1 MSELEQGIKE
11 SGKDLANVVD
21 EALQSD
27 DKLLSSLQKL
37 GWELETEDYEETDT
51 VAQLR
56 EICARLIKYTVEC
69 IRTKLDRTYLE
80 SLQSLSKSG
89 PDNEASV
96 EEIKA
101 LQDEL
106 ESLYSEIL
114 PVAQMSVEQQW
125 LEPSLRSLTAKT
137 GQGLGHAAVS
147 IQYVSLSALAWPRK
161 RIQPNAW
168 LIF

>member
-1 MSELEQGIKE
+1 MAELDQGIKE
-11 SGKDLANVVD
+11 SGKDLANIVD
-21 EALQSD
+21 EVLHSD

-37 GWELETEDYEETDT
+37 GWELETEDREETET
-51 VAQLR
+51 VSQLR

-80 SLQSLSKSG
+80 SLRSFPKSG
-89 PDNEASV
+89 SENQASK
-96 EEIKA
+96 EEITA

-125 LEPSLRSLTAKT
+125 LEPSLRSLSTKT
-137 GQGLGHAAVS
+137 GQGLSHAAVS
-147 IQYVSLSALAWPRK
+147 IQYVSLSAFTWSKLESYCD
-161 RIQPNAW
+161 
-168 LIF
+168 

>member
-1 MSELEQGIKE
+1 MSELDQGIKD
-11 SGKDLANVVD
+11 SRKDLTSIVD
-21 EALQSD
+21 EVLQSD

-37 GWELETEDYEETDT
+37 GWELETEDREETEN

-69 IRTKLDRTYLE
+69 IRTKLDRSFLE
-80 SLQSLSKSG
+80 SLRSFSKSG
-89 PDNEASV
+89 AEDRAPGEDIA
-96 EEIKA
+96 A

-125 LEPSLRSLTAKT
+125 LEPSLRSLSAKT
-137 GQGLGHAAVS
+137 GQGLGHAAGS
-147 IQYVSLSALAWPRK
+147 IQYVSLSSRTWPVMN
-161 RIQPNAW
+161 I
-168 LIF
+168 LILTDGP

>member
-1 MSELEQGIKE
+1 MAELDQGIKE
-11 SGKDLANVVD
+11 SGKDLANIVE
-21 EALQSD
+21 EALHSD

-37 GWELETEDYEETDT
+37 GWELETEDREETET
-51 VAQLR
+51 VSQLR

-80 SLQSLSKSG
+80 SLRSFPKSG
-89 PDNEASV
+89 SENQAPK
-96 EEIKA
+96 EEITA

-125 LEPSLRSLTAKT
+125 LEPSLRSLSTKT
-137 GQGLGHAAVS
+137 GQGLSHAAVS
-147 IQYVSLSALAWPRK
+147 IQYVSISAFTWSKLESYCD
-161 RIQPNAW
+161 
-168 LIF
+168 

>member
-1 MSELEQGIKE
+1 MAELDQGIRE
-11 SGKDLANVVD
+11 SGKDLTNVVD

-37 GWELETEDYEETDT
+37 GWELETEDREETET
-51 VAQLR
+51 VSQLR

-69 IRTKLDRTYLE
+69 IRTKMDRTYLE
-80 SLQSLSKSG
+80 SLRSFSKSG
-89 PDNEASV
+89 SDNQASK
-96 EEIKA
+96 EEIQA

-125 LEPSLRSLTAKT
+125 LEPSLRSLSTKT
-137 GQGLGHAAVS
+137 GQGLSHAAVS
-147 IQYVSLSALAWPRK
+147 IQYVSLSAFTWSKA
-161 RIQPNAW
+161 
-168 LIF
+168 